1 MQIVH
6 TGPAASGCVSFVR
19 LQAGQP
25 VEHRQVQIAKPARV
39 RQYVSEG
46 PVAVGSLLADVLARY
61 GLFDSAMQQ
70 ALAARSDGER
80 LDAVA

>member
-25 VEHRQVQIAKPARV
+25 VEHRQLQAAQPGHAR
-39 RQYVSEG
+39 QCVSEG
-46 PVAVGSLLADVLARY
+46 PVPVGSLLGEVLARY
-61 GLFDSAMQQ
+61 GLFDPGERQ
-70 ALAARSDGER
+70 ALSVRPKGDP
-80 LDAVA
+80 V